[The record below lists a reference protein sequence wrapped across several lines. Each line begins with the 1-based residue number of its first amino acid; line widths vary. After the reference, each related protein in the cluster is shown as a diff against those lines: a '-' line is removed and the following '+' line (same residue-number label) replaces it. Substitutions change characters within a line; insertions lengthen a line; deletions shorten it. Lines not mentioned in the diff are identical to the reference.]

1 MKEFTSS
8 SCSYDN
14 GFREA
19 LHKAN
24 VTLGVS
30 TYNASRL
37 IVAWAD
43 SDSVVIHSSIIP
55 RAMGIG
61 FEGELMAVASK
72 AGMSMFRRFNVE
84 QDKPLSANSDYI
96 WLERAKYHTGPIDAH
111 DVAVS
116 NRQIFAVNTA
126 WSCISIFGFE
136 DSFKPI
142 WRPAFISNHSPTD
155 RCHLNGMALR
165 DGRPAY
171 ATALGRSNEPAGWK
185 ADIINGGVLM
195 ETKSKCILA
204 DSLSLPHSPVYIG
217 ERNELWFL
225 QSGNG
230 SVCRFDWE
238 NKCVVPVVETGL
250 FIRGLAIHNEVAFVG
265 FSQLRK
271 SSKTFKPL
279 QDKLQ
284 GDLCGV
290 LAADLKTGVILGKM
304 TFSDPVQELYDV
316 SIFPG
321 AGRHL
326 VVSEGDANHSV
337 FLATG
342 ERLVQVRRTQSESA
356 PWPGFS

>member
-8 SCSYDN
+8 YDN
-14 GFREA
+14 GFKEA
-19 LHKAN
+19 LLKAN
-24 VTLGVS
+24 VTLGIS
-30 TYNASRL
+30 TYNASKL
-37 IVAWAD
+37 IIAWAD
-43 SDSVVIHSSIIP
+43 SNNVVIHSSSIP

-72 AGMSMFRRFNVE
+72 AGMSMFRCFNVE
-84 QDKPLSANSDYI
+84 DDVNLSANSDYI
-96 WLERAKYHTGPIDAH
+96 WLERAKYLTGPIDAH

-126 WSCISIFGFE
+126 WSCISVFGFE

-142 WRPAFISNHSPTD
+142 WRPAFISSHSPTD

-165 DGRPAY
+165 EGKPAY
-171 ATALGRSNEPAGWK
+171 ATALGKSNEPAGWK
-185 ADIINGGVLM
+185 ADIVNGGVLM
-195 ETKSKCILA
+195 ETKSKSIMA

-225 QSGNG
+225 QSGAG

-238 NKCVVPVVETGL
+238 KKCVVPVVETGL
-250 FIRGLAIHNEVAFVG
+250 FIRGLAIQNQIAFVG

-279 QDKLQ
+279 KDKLQ
-284 GDLCGV
+284 GELCGV
-290 LAADLKTGVILGKM
+290 LAADLNTGAILGKM
-304 TFSDPVQELYDV
+304 TFGDPVQELYDV

-326 VVSEGDANHSV
+326 VVSEGDATHGT

-342 ERLVQVRRTQSESA
+342 DRLVRVGRTRSESA